1 MAVVQEFKIKLR
13 ILIVKTSLLL
23 AVLVGTS
30 AIAALD
36 KWRGGDQKGELENRR
51 MLK

>member
-1 MAVVQEFKIKLR
+1 MVVVVQEFKIKWR
-13 ILIVKTSLLL
+13 ILIVRTNLLL
-23 AVLVGTS
+23 AVLVGTN

-36 KWRGGDQKGELENRR
+36 KWVGGIKKAENRR

>member
-1 MAVVQEFKIKLR
+1 MAVVQEFKIKWR
-13 ILIVKTSLLL
+13 ILIVRTNLLL